1 MSSHPLPTSHRTNL
15 YQGVYNGDETVI
27 LPKFEL
33 KMFLATVQRFK
44 IEQMAL
50 VPPIMVQM
58 LSHKAECQKYD
69 LSSVRFIFSG
79 AAPLGKETI
88 SGLNEIWPK
97 WNICQGYGMSPSI
110 TRCVSSLTL

>member
-1 MSSHPLPTSHRTNL
+1 MYR
-15 YQGVYNGDETVI
+15 GIYNGDETVI

-33 KMFLATVQRFK
+33 KMFLATVQRYK

-88 SGLNEIWPK
+88 FGLNEIWPK
-97 WNICQGYGMSPSI
+97 WNICQGYGTSPSI
-110 TRCVSSLTL
+110 TRRVSSLTL